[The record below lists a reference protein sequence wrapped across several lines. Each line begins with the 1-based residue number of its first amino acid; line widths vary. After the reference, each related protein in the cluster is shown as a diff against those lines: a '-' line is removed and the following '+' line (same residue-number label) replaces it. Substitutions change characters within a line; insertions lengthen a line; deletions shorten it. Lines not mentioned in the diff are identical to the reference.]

1 MTSTDIREGFICPIC
16 LKDYSS
22 VTQLQTHF
30 EDAHTTEEKAVS
42 QQLKGLFEKA
52 KKRLLGDMLG
62 EKEDSFDDREQ
73 SSTNALIP
81 GLYPFFWEPQEIG
94 ISRSHTE
101 TFKAIRD
108 ARVDR
113 FVIET
118 NKLLIRL
125 DKLISPEA
133 PTDPN
138 KRKVFEK
145 TVVPWVNDADVPMC
159 PSCARTFIVTR
170 RRHHC
175 RLCGG
180 IVCDRCSHF
189 MSFSFA
195 KKLTDP
201 AFNFQKESGF
211 LKRSGSDTSLNSM
224 FSAEGEQHIRTCLDC
239 RRLLE
244 RRDSLVEQRN
254 LKPVI
259 VQLYEK
265 LRTCIE
271 EAEQQLP
278 RFLPMVESLSNGE
291 STYSLNEAN
300 QLRCQLLKLYEYI
313 DIISKKILTLGVNN
327 ETSPPLRQ
335 LYLQRAIRTFS
346 SNFLKENLSG
356 IQQLPSQEEY
366 EKMKNSHTV
375 EMQQKFALERK
386 EAMLAQEQ
394 EQQKSSTDSSTSS
407 FSQHRQHHSPS
418 QEDASRTET
427 NGNIGKGWKPSEI
440 SSYSQN
446 TNDPML
452 QQIEIICGY
461 IKQAKQAQKFDEV
474 EMLEQNLQELQL
486 EYNKQNK

>member
-16 LKDYSS
+16 LKDFSS

-30 EDAHTTEEKAVS
+30 EDAHTTEERAVS

-52 KKRLLGDMLG
+52 KKRLLGDMLRDR
-62 EKEDSFDDREQ
+62 EDSFDDRDQ
-73 SSTNALIP
+73 SNTTTHIP
-81 GLYPFFWEPQEIG
+81 GLCSFFWEPQELG
-94 ISRSHTE
+94 PSRSHTE
-101 TFKAIRD
+101 NFKAIRD
-108 ARVDR
+108 SRVDR
-113 FVIET
+113 FVLET

-133 PTDPN
+133 PTEPN
-138 KRKVFEK
+138 KRKLFEK

-159 PSCARTFIVTR
+159 PSCARTFMVTR

-201 AFNFQKESGF
+201 AFNFNKESGF

-224 FSAEGEQHIRTCLDC
+224 FSAEGEQHIRTCFDC

-244 RRDSLVEQRN
+244 RRDDLVEQRN

-265 LRTCIE
+265 LRTCID
-271 EAEQQLP
+271 EAEEQIP
-278 RFLPMVESLSNGE
+278 RFLPMVESLSHGE

-313 DIISKKILTLGVNN
+313 DIISKKILTLGVNS
-327 ETSPPLRQ
+327 ESTPPVRQ
-335 LYLQRAIRTFS
+335 LYLQKAIRTFS

-366 EKMKNSHTV
+366 EKMKNSHTA
-375 EMQQKFALERK
+375 EMQQKFALERQ

-394 EQQKSSTDSSTSS
+394 EQRRTSIDSSTSS
-407 FSQHRQHHSPS
+407 YRQLHSPS
-418 QEDASRTET
+418 RDDDSRTET

-440 SSYSQN
+440 SCYSQK

-452 QQIEIICGY
+452 QQMEIIRGY

-486 EYNKQNK
+486 EYNKLKN